1 MFEQL
6 QNRFQSIVKTLKGHG
21 KITDVNI
28 NEAAREI
35 RRALLEADVHFKVAK
50 EFIQQV
56 QEKAQGEKV
65 LKSVSPGQQFMKIL
79 HDELVQFLGEN
90 AESVRLNKNGQS
102 VILMAGL
109 QGSGKTTTSAKLAR
123 YLKNDCK
130 RNPLLI
136 AADMQRPG
144 AVEQLKILGK
154 QVVIEVFSET
164 NKTACDIV
172 KAGLDYA
179 RSSKFNIVI
188 IDTAGR
194 LHIDDISMAELKQIY
209 KLSSPD
215 ETFFVVDGMTGQDA
229 VNSSKEFDNEIDLT
243 GVILTKMDG
252 DTRGGAALS
261 IRKITG
267 KPIKFIGTGEGLDG
281 LETFHPDRLAK
292 RILGMGDV
300 ISFVEKAQQNLDLE
314 ETEKLTE
321 KLLKQQFTLG
331 DFQAQLKQI
340 QKMGSIS
347 QIIKM
352 IPGMNKIPVG
362 DADEKQLVWIDAMI
376 NSMTVKERNH
386 PNIINGSRRKRIAKG
401 SGRSLFEV
409 NQLLKQFFQ
418 MKKMMAGFSKN
429 KFKGLPF
436 KL

>member
-21 KITDVNI
+21 KITDANI
-28 NEAAREI
+28 AEAAREI

-50 EFIQQV
+50 EFIQHV

-79 HDELVQFLGEN
+79 HDELVQFLGGN
-90 AESVRLNKNGQS
+90 AENVQFNKNGRS

-123 YLKNDCK
+123 FLKNDYN
-130 RNPLLI
+130 RNPILI

-144 AVEQLKILGK
+144 AVEQLKTLGK
-154 QVVIEVFSET
+154 QIKIDVFSEQ
-164 NKTACDIV
+164 NKNARDVV
-172 KAGLDYA
+172 KNGLIYA
-179 RSSKFNIVI
+179 EKNKFDHII

-194 LHIDDISMAELKQIY
+194 LHIDDESMAELKQIY
-209 KLSSPD
+209 QLSSPD

-229 VNSSKEFDNEIDLT
+229 VNSSKAFNSEIDIT

-261 IRKITG
+261 VCKITG
-267 KPIKFIGTGEGLDG
+267 KPIKFIGIGEGLDG
-281 LETFHPDRLAK
+281 LELFHPDRLAK

-314 ETEKLTE
+314 ETENLTK
-321 KLLKQQFTLG
+321 KLLKQQFTLS

-347 QIIKM
+347 QLMKM

-362 DADEKQLVWIDAMI
+362 DADEKQLLWIDAMI
-376 NSMTVKERNH
+376 NSMTIKERNH

-429 KFKGLPF
+429 KFKGMPF

>member
-347 QIIKM
+347 QLLKM
-352 IPGMNKIPVG
+352 VPGMNKIPVG

>member
-347 QIIKM
+347 QLLKM
-352 IPGMNKIPVG
+352 VPGMNKIPVG
-362 DADEKQLVWIDAMI
+362 DADEKQLLWIDAMI